1 MEDEEKFVNSLLLD
15 KLTKLVVPEVEGL
28 RVCGSQ
34 TLDGGRPAQF
44 HAHQLVCDPEGG
56 GEVHVQLDPLADTG
70 GHVVV
75 PNTEVGP

>member
-1 MEDEEKFVNSLLLD
+1 MEDEEKFANSLLLD

-44 HAHQLVCDPEGG
+44 HAHQLV
-56 GEVHVQLDPLADTG
+56 
-70 GHVVV
+70 
-75 PNTEVGP
+75 